1 MDISYLKNNYNLIL
15 QCSSNITASGL
26 LYSDNI
32 TQEMY
37 IVEHL
42 SKDKIV
48 RIKNLILSLSDR
60 NNYNPRLFQ
69 KLNKSLNYLIEAK
82 KECFAPVF
90 HKIPNKNCNLIRIIF
105 GNCQITMTENFDNIV
120 DLYYPNNKVSY
131 KKFKKNKKKYKKHK
145 DSSSN

>member
-15 QCSSNITASGL
+15 QCSSNTTASGL

-48 RIKNLILSLSDR
+48 KIKNILVSLSNR
-60 NNYNPRLFQ
+60 NDYN
-69 KLNKSLNYLIEAK
+69 N
-82 KECFAPVF
+82 
-90 HKIPNKNCNLIRIIF
+90 
-105 GNCQITMTENFDNIV
+105 
-120 DLYYPNNKVSY
+120 
-131 KKFKKNKKKYKKHK
+131 
-145 DSSSN
+145 